1 MNGAIRSSLKAL
13 QLPRPY
19 SLEIHSDMSKQL
31 VNLSDAVRDMRNEI
45 TFTSL
50 KPDDV
55 EQLRNILQAVIRHMA
70 QNINHLFPHEY

>member
-1 MNGAIRSSLKAL
+1 
-13 QLPRPY
+13 
-19 SLEIHSDMSKQL
+19 MSKQL